1 MKTFR
6 ATSGPF
12 AERPFYE
19 LKEIERICTEE
30 LHGVGLYPSQPE
42 PIRVERFIEK
52 RFHISPTYEELP
64 HGVLGYTRFNRSGVE
79 AIVVS
84 SALCED
90 GRRAAERRISTTL
103 AHEGGGHGLL
113 HAHLFVLGEDTRSL
127 FEGDADI
134 GPSRILCRDGAAA
147 NGRQAGRPAYRGRWW
162 EFQANQ
168 AMGALL
174 LPRQLVERCLEGV
187 MSRSGALGHHV
198 LPEARREKAVAL
210 LTDVFDVNPLV
221 ARIRLGDLHPEH
233 EERELTL

>member
-30 LHGVGLYPSQPE
+30 LYGAGLYPSRPE
-42 PIRVERFIEK
+42 PVRVERFIEK

-64 HGVLGYTRFNRSGVE
+64 HGVLGYTRFNRDGVE
-79 AIVVS
+79 AIAIS
-84 SALCED
+84 SALCEE
-90 GRRAAERRISTTL
+90 GSRAAERRINTTL

-113 HAHLFVLGEDTRSL
+113 HAHLFVLGGDTSSL

-134 GPSRILCRDGAAA
+134 GSARILCRDGGAADD
-147 NGRQAGRPAYRGRWW
+147 GQAGRRIYRGRWW

-174 LPRQLVERCLEGV
+174 LPRKLVDQCLNGI
-187 MSRSGALGHHV
+187 MSRSGALGHPV
-198 LPEARREKAVAL
+198 LPGARREQAVARVAN
-210 LTDVFDVNPLV
+210 VFDVNPVV
-221 ARIRLGDLHPEH
+221 ARIRLGELHPEH
-233 EERELTL
+233 EEQQLTL